1 MRNFNENQL
10 TEAIKKAKKLTNKNW
25 VNVYGNGNA
34 GEKIK
39 LFLENLDCKDID
51 LEKINA
57 Y

>member
-1 MRNFNENQL
+1 MFTVMEML
-10 TEAIKKAKKLTNKNW
+10 GK
-25 VNVYGNGNA
+25 
-34 GEKIK
+34 KIK